1 MTSTDGLNIVDD
13 WVNKRWPTRLFYGGK
28 GELCHP
34 YTRAR
39 TPNLKLMSCY
49 YRCKSYRTFGCDAKL
64 NLTIIGG
71 PSGSD
76 KWTLVGK
83 HTEICKSKNGIR
95 SSNYTSPGRKQ
106 EGTDM
111 RDVTESFKKRLTE
124 LAADKIWLAPM
135 KIWSIVRD
143 EVVGGEEGGPLTFPT
158 SDVVRT
164 CFFVN

>member
-1 MTSTDGLNIVDD
+1 
-13 WVNKRWPTRLFYGGK
+13 
-28 GELCHP
+28 
-34 YTRAR
+34 
-39 TPNLKLMSCY
+39 
-49 YRCKSYRTFGCDAKL
+49 
-64 NLTIIGG
+64 LTIIGG

-95 SSNYTSPGRKQ
+95 SSNYTSPGRKHK
-106 EGTDM
+106 GTDM

-135 KIWSIVRD
+135 KIWSIVCD
-143 EVVGGEEGGPLTFPT
+143 EVVGGKEGGPLMFPT